1 MDRIEVLTTA
11 GCAVVCAVFAA
22 VLVAEPDRRPLQTR
36 FALLSAAIGA
46 VLAALLVD
54 DTLRWPVTTW
64 FAYALLVQL
73 PLVSGL
79 FVESALKASLH
90 LPFKLVLLAGALG
103 LPLAGLFPGATY
115 APPYIAV
122 VAGLAVVTSLLLLA
136 FAAWHARIA
145 PTPARRGTARAL
157 LVGAGLAAIANGI
170 DWASTLGTNQPQVGR
185 VLVVLILFVGNE
197 ALHAEGRFALGATIR
212 WLTGLLL
219 ACVVTGVVVAA
230 AAGAVVDVAGVRLA
244 LVAALVPFFAVTGFV
259 PVRAAWLRRRRQT
272 RDTLFARLASLPVTS
287 RDDLVAAVVR
297 WPEVRAVAVVDARAL
312 VGVGFERVPAL
323 LASQAAAFDRPALQ
337 ALVDDAFDK
346 LTVRAAEQALLLLHS
361 RELDLLV
368 ACDDRGSAL
377 GVAFTVLVPG
387 EQHKDVVQLLGA
399 LARLLPSTTT
409 SSPTTTPSTT
419 TSATKQAEV
428 TA

>member
-22 VLVAEPDRRPLQTR
+22 VLVGEPDRRPLQTR
-36 FALLSAAIGA
+36 FALLSATIAA

-64 FAYALLVQL
+64 LAYALLVQL
-73 PLVSGL
+73 PLVAGL

-90 LPFKLVLLAGALG
+90 LPFKLALLAGSLG
-103 LPLAGLFPGATY
+103 LSLAGLVPGATH

-122 VAGLAVVTSLLLLA
+122 VAGLAVVTSLGLLV
-136 FAAWHARIA
+136 FAAWHAQIA
-145 PTPARRGTARAL
+145 PTAARRGTARAL
-157 LVGAGLAAIANGI
+157 LLGAALAAIANGV
-170 DWASTLGTNQPQVGR
+170 DWASALGIPLPKVGR
-185 VLVVLILFVGNE
+185 VLVVVILFVANE
-197 ALHAEGRFALGATIR
+197 ALHAEGRFALGATLR
-212 WLTGLLL
+212 WLSGLLL

-230 AAGAVVDVAGVRLA
+230 AAGAVVDGSGLRLV
-244 LVAALVPFFAVTGFV
+244 LVAALVPFFAVVGFV
-259 PVRAAWLRRRRQT
+259 PVRAAWLRRRRRT

-297 WPEVRAVAVVDARAL
+297 WPEVRAVAIVDAHAL
-312 VGVGFERVPAL
+312 VSQGFERVPAL
-323 LASQAAAFDRPALQ
+323 LSSQAAALDKPALQ
-337 ALVDDAFDK
+337 ALVDDADDK
-346 LTVRAAEQALLLLHS
+346 LTVRAAEQSLLLLGS

-368 ACDDRGSAL
+368 ACDERGSAL
-377 GVAFTVLVPG
+377 GVAFSALVPG

-399 LARLLPSTTT
+399 LARLLPTTT
-409 SSPTTTPSTT
+409 TTTTT
-419 TSATKQAEV
+419 QAEV